1 MTNTGKNENA
11 SESNKKCFF
20 LHIHSDGENV
30 VFRHNEDGLVGRLS
44 SDDLVAVVEGDDV
57 LLGHVPHVF
66 AALAVAQLTLGG

>member
-11 SESNKKCFF
+11 SESNKKGF
-20 LHIHSDGENV
+20 LHIHSDGENG

-57 LLGHVPHVF
+57 LLGHVTHVF
-66 AALAVAQLTLGG
+66 AALAVAQLALGG